1 MNSILERRTAK
12 RIKYKATVMIEIR
25 DTANFHY
32 ATMNNLSGDGI
43 YCGSDCALKLG
54 TPITIRLENQPFASA
69 PKIYLGEVM
78 RCQEL
83 KGFYDS
89 HLYGL
94 GIKIINTLQDREIE
108 YSHMAFN
115 SKILINQ
122 KVKDRPEF

>member
-54 TPITIRLENQPFASA
+54 TLITIRPENQPFASA
-69 PKIYLGEVM
+69 PKIYLGKVM
-78 RCQEL
+78 RW
-83 KGFYDS
+83 
-89 HLYGL
+89 
-94 GIKIINTLQDREIE
+94 
-108 YSHMAFN
+108 
-115 SKILINQ
+115 
-122 KVKDRPEF
+122 

>member
-54 TPITIRLENQPFASA
+54 TLITIRLENQPFASA
-69 PKIYLGEVM
+69 PKIYLGKVM
-78 RCQEL
+78 RW
-83 KGFYDS
+83 
-89 HLYGL
+89 
-94 GIKIINTLQDREIE
+94 
-108 YSHMAFN
+108 
-115 SKILINQ
+115 
-122 KVKDRPEF
+122 